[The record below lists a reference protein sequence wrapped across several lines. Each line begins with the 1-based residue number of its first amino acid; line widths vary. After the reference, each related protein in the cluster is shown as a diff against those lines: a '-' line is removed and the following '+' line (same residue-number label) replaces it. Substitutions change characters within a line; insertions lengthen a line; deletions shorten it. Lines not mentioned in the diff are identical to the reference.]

1 MHFLYIYCF
10 YILIRY
16 MYSLVVSFNQNIF
29 SVIFFILFFEFLL
42 NYSFK
47 GNISSDNFVRIPK
60 IKFLLIFYSLDSS
73 GFFYLICRYDILY

>member
-47 GNISSDNFVRIPK
+47 GNISSDNFVRIP
-60 IKFLLIFYSLDSS
+60 IKFLLLIFY
-73 GFFYLICRYDILY
+73 IV